1 MLISYFLFSKIKEL
15 FLISCDIGINQED
28 INILYIKIIKKGD
41 TALEHFYCV
50 FLAPNNNIVC
60 MCSIFYFLDLYAQQ
74 VVTKE
79 TVTKLYTYQVLN
91 S

>member
-1 MLISYFLFSKIKEL
+1 MKWTKHKIEVKDL
-15 FLISCDIGINQED
+15 DTFCDT
-28 INILYIKIIKKGD
+28 YIKIVKKGD
-41 TALEHFYCV
+41 TTLEHFYCV

>member
-1 MLISYFLFSKIKEL
+1 MQWTKHKIEVKDL
-15 FLISCDIGINQED
+15 DTFCDT
-28 INILYIKIIKKGD
+28 YIKIVKKGD
-41 TALEHFYCV
+41 PALEHFYCV
-50 FLAPNNNIVC
+50 FLAPNNNIIC

>member
-1 MLISYFLFSKIKEL
+1 MKWTKHKIEVKDL
-15 FLISCDIGINQED
+15 DTFCDT
-28 INILYIKIIKKGD
+28 YIKIVKKGD
-41 TALEHFYCV
+41 PALEHLYCI
-50 FLAPNNNIVC
+50 FLAPSNNIIC

-74 VVTKE
+74 VVTKD

>member
-1 MLISYFLFSKIKEL
+1 MKWTKHKIEVEDL
-15 FLISCDIGINQED
+15 DTFCDT
-28 INILYIKIIKKGD
+28 YIKIVKKGD
-41 TALEHFYCV
+41 PALEHFYCI
-50 FLAPNNNIVC
+50 FLAPNNNIIC